1 MEMQLVEDVGSVEA
15 SPRNFRHPIQ
25 VPIERVT
32 LADIQHHRMT
42 CYDVKNDNDLIL
54 QMTLTTFTMLLN
66 EHFLLL

>member
-1 MEMQLVEDVGSVEA
+1 
-15 SPRNFRHPIQ
+15 
-25 VPIERVT
+25 
-32 LADIQHHRMT
+32 MT